1 MTKYERCMIEA
12 EKLRAKGRRARDH
25 KESLSLMRQADAI
38 EKKARS
44 MSVAEGEEEV
54 E

>member
-25 KESLSLMRQADAI
+25 KTSLFLMRQADAL
-38 EKKARS
+38 EKKAKD
-44 MSVAEGEEEV
+44 MTIAEGEEEM

>member
-25 KESLSLMRQADAI
+25 KESISLMRQADAL
-38 EKKARS
+38 ESKARS
-44 MSVAEGEEEV
+44 MTVAEGEEE
-54 E
+54 EE

>member
-25 KESLSLMRQADAI
+25 KESLSLLRQADTL
-38 EKKARS
+38 EKKAKN
-44 MSVAEGEEEV
+44 MTIAEGQEEME
-54 E
+54 